1 MRILIMGFI
10 VFMGWSALSTYI
22 YVCKIKG
29 LCAQPQT
36 TLVDVINNNNTL
48 INEPKVE
55 EETIIPMDLVI
66 YFAFDKSDFISDT
79 EAGEYFDKSNAYLLQ
94 NDLAKLNITGHAD
107 AVGTIEYNHALGLR
121 RAQTTQ
127 KYFERLGIPANRI
140 KIESKGEEEPVD
152 DNSTVSGRANNR
164 RTVVTI
170 N

>member
-10 VFMGWSALSTYI
+10 VFVGWSALSTYI

-36 TLVDVINNNNTL
+36 TLVEAVNYNDAR

-55 EETIIPMDLVI
+55 EDVTIPKDLVI
-66 YFAFDKSDFISDT
+66 YFAFDKSDFISDA
-79 EAGEYFDKSNAYLLQ
+79 EVREYFDKSNPYILQ
-94 NDLAKLNITGHAD
+94 NTQAILSIIGHTD
-107 AVGTIEYNHALGLR
+107 AIGTIEYNHALGLR

-127 KYFERLGIPANRI
+127 KYFESMGIPANRI
-140 KIESKGEEEPVD
+140 KIESNGEEEPID

-164 RTVVTI
+164 RAVVTI
-170 N
+170 K